1 MPTVDLTP
9 AQFFYLQRA
18 VLRDLENL
26 EELAP
31 WEIDENADAH
41 CDEMTVGREVCKLL
55 RRVEQEQVVPF

>member
-1 MPTVDLTP
+1 MPTIDLSP
-9 AQFFYLQRA
+9 RQFFYLQRA

-31 WEIDENADAH
+31 WEIDEHADAH
-41 CDEMTVGREVCKLL
+41 CDEMTVGREVGKLL